1 MSPAVV
7 RHSMSWLAVHLS
19 VCPSVCRSKA
29 LDTLAII
36 DLLRVKLQS
45 SNHQVVLVS
54 GHMTVT

>member
-7 RHSMSWLAVHLS
+7 RHSMSWLVVHLS

>member
-1 MSPAVV
+1 
-7 RHSMSWLAVHLS
+7 MSWLAVHLS
-19 VCPSVCRSKA
+19 VCPSVCRSKV